1 MGRFFRSS
9 LRTGRIYRSSNYGQF
24 TQSMSPNY
32 KNQWLADGG
41 HRPRQSIDVERPPP
55 LQQTFAPIATKVRPP
70 ITGLPKETPP
80 RLLREQEFAPCS
92 AENCGTRAFCF
103 TNSVASTRAA
113 TVCLKSDGLNCRVL
127 DRFQGCLPVALMGL
141 LLHALHSK
149 DMTVVMIPQLLH
161 APKHDQGE
169 EPGA

>member
-1 MGRFFRSS
+1 MRNALSVVAGFVGSAWQ
-9 LRTGRIYRSSNYGQF
+9 L
-24 TQSMSPNY
+24 
-32 KNQWLADGG
+32 
-41 HRPRQSIDVERPPP
+41 IDVERPPP

-103 TNSVASTRAA
+103 TNSVASTRPA

-127 DRFQGCLPVALMGL
+127 DKFQGCLPVALMGL

>member
-1 MGRFFRSS
+1 MVQASGMPASLGRA
-9 LRTGRIYRSSNYGQF
+9 LNIIYIMRNHVSVESG
-24 TQSMSPNY
+24 PL
-32 KNQWLADGG
+32 LAPHGICWASG
-41 HRPRQSIDVERPPP
+41 SVIDVERPPP

-92 AENCGTRAFCF
+92 AENCGIRAFCF
-103 TNSVASTRAA
+103 TNSVASTRPA

-161 APKHDQGE
+161 APKHDHDE

>member
-1 MGRFFRSS
+1 MSGGFGLPRTDLARNIIYIMRNIVSRVIRFVGSAW
-9 LRTGRIYRSSNYGQF
+9 
-24 TQSMSPNY
+24 
-32 KNQWLADGG
+32 KWL
-41 HRPRQSIDVERPPP
+41 IDVERPPP

-92 AENCGTRAFCF
+92 AENCGIRAFCF
-103 TNSVASTRAA
+103 TNSVASTRPA

>member
-1 MGRFFRSS
+1 MRQTAPAAADIRPDCYESS
-9 LRTGRIYRSSNYGQF
+9 
-24 TQSMSPNY
+24 
-32 KNQWLADGG
+32 
-41 HRPRQSIDVERPPP
+41 
-55 LQQTFAPIATKVRPP
+55 PP

-92 AENCGTRAFCF
+92 AGNCGIRAFCF
-103 TNSVASTRAA
+103 TNSVASTRPA